1 MIKFHTCVLSFLIFL
16 FSESDKVKYDTA
28 ISHAATHLSNTQL
41 QLLKLSLSLHIYSPR
56 IEMYS
61 QMATQRNLPC
71 PITVDVCGEMFC
83 ALNDVISAIES
94 NTVKIIE

>member
-1 MIKFHTCVLSFLIFL
+1 MLWFFIILL
-16 FSESDKVKYDTA
+16 ESDKVKYDTA
-28 ISHAATHLSNTQL
+28 IAHAASHLSNTQL

-71 PITVDVCGEMFC
+71 PITVDVCGKMVC
-83 ALNDVISAIES
+83 GLNEVISAIES
-94 NTVKIIE
+94 NTVKIFKFSTFL